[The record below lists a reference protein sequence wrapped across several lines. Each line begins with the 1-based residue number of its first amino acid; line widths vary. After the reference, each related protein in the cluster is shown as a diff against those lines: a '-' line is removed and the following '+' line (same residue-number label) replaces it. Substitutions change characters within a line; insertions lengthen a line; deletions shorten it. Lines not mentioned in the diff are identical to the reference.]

1 MKFDNTKVVDYVFSH
16 WDLILLIIILFLI
29 SFIRLQLIHVP
40 LERDEGEYAYAAQL
54 ILQGVPPY
62 SEVYSM
68 KMPGMYAI
76 YALILALLGQT
87 HSAIHLGLLL
97 VNGATVLLVFFL
109 ARRVFDPLSAVVA
122 SASFALLSVSQPV
135 EGIFANAE
143 HFVILPTVG
152 GALLLFHATESDR
165 PKLLFWSGLL
175 FGTAFMIKQHGGAF
189 AAFAGFYLVSQEL
202 RRQPV
207 RWLQFLVKG
216 LLLVAGAILPFILAC
231 LLFAGLGVFERFW
244 FWTFVYAREYVSL
257 VPLSMGWELLKLNLP
272 ILASAMLLW
281 ILAGVGFTA
290 LLWDNSARHRCVF
303 TLSFLIFSIC
313 SVCPG
318 LYFRRHYFVLI
329 LPSIALLVGISVSSL
344 VRLLGKR
351 SVIRAL
357 PILCAMIAL
366 IYSIYYQRY
375 YLFEASPTMLAR
387 STYGANP
394 FPESLKIARYIEHHT
409 TNNDHVAVLG
419 SEPQIYFYANRRAA
433 TRYIY
438 AYPLMEPH
446 KFAKKMQEE
455 MIADIE
461 TSRPRF
467 LVFVNVYMSWL
478 VRPTSEHLVF
488 TWFRQFQ
495 QDYYQLVGI
504 VDIIS
509 SDETVWR
516 WGDAAAGYVPR
527 SQFWLAIFRE
537 RSGAPYLENSGST
550 DGR

>member
-1 MKFDNTKVVDYVFSH
+1 
-16 WDLILLIIILFLI
+16 
-29 SFIRLQLIHVP
+29 
-40 LERDEGEYAYAAQL
+40 
-54 ILQGVPPY
+54 
-62 SEVYSM
+62 
-68 KMPGMYAI
+68 
-76 YALILALLGQT
+76 
-87 HSAIHLGLLL
+87 
-97 VNGATVLLVFFL
+97 
-109 ARRVFDPLSAVVA
+109 
-122 SASFALLSVSQPV
+122 
-135 EGIFANAE
+135 
-143 HFVILPTVG
+143 
-152 GALLLFHATESDR
+152 
-165 PKLLFWSGLL
+165 
-175 FGTAFMIKQHGGAF
+175 
-189 AAFAGFYLVSQEL
+189 
-202 RRQPV
+202 
-207 RWLQFLVKG
+207 VKG
-216 LLLVAGAILPFILAC
+216 LLLAAGAILPFILAC

-281 ILAGVGFTA
+281 ILAGIGLTA

-303 TLSFLIFSIC
+303 ILSFLIFSIC

-344 VRLLGKR
+344 VRLLGKK

-366 IYSIYYQRY
+366 IHSIYYQRY
-375 YLFEASPTMLAR
+375 YLLEASPTMIAR
-387 STYGANP
+387 STYGGNP
-394 FPESLKIARYIEHHT
+394 FPESLKIARYIEDHT
-409 TNNDHVAVLG
+409 TSNDHVAVLG
-419 SEPQIYFYANRRAA
+419 SEPQIYFYAHRRAA

-455 MIADIE
+455 MIADID

-478 VRPTSEHLVF
+478 VQPTSEPLVF

-527 SQFWLAIFRE
+527 SKFWLAIFRE

>member
-189 AAFAGFYLVSQEL
+189 AAFASQ
-202 RRQPV
+202 V
-207 RWLQFLVKG
+207 V
-216 LLLVAGAILPFILAC
+216 AIL
-231 LLFAGLGVFERFW
+231 GERS
-244 FWTFVYAREYVSL
+244 SL
-257 VPLSMGWELLKLNLP
+257 SGRGNPAFHIG
-272 ILASAMLLW
+272 
-281 ILAGVGFTA
+281 
-290 LLWDNSARHRCVF
+290 
-303 TLSFLIFSIC
+303 
-313 SVCPG
+313 
-318 LYFRRHYFVLI
+318 
-329 LPSIALLVGISVSSL
+329 VSSF
-344 VRLLGKR
+344 
-351 SVIRAL
+351 
-357 PILCAMIAL
+357 C
-366 IYSIYYQRY
+366 
-375 YLFEASPTMLAR
+375 
-387 STYGANP
+387 
-394 FPESLKIARYIEHHT
+394 
-409 TNNDHVAVLG
+409 
-419 SEPQIYFYANRRAA
+419 
-433 TRYIY
+433 
-438 AYPLMEPH
+438 
-446 KFAKKMQEE
+446 
-455 MIADIE
+455 
-461 TSRPRF
+461 RF
-467 LVFVNVYMSWL
+467 GCV
-478 VRPTSEHLVF
+478 
-488 TWFRQFQ
+488 
-495 QDYYQLVGI
+495 
-504 VDIIS
+504 
-509 SDETVWR
+509 
-516 WGDAAAGYVPR
+516 
-527 SQFWLAIFRE
+527 
-537 RSGAPYLENSGST
+537 
-550 DGR
+550 